1 MRAATGACQWTQGAY
16 GRMPLCVSEINE
28 FRRLISGVYCVV
40 SRGIPAHNEGIL
52 GGSRKF
58 TDSITI

>member
-1 MRAATGACQWTQGAY
+1 
-16 GRMPLCVSEINE
+16 MPLCVSEINE